1 LNNPEVLME
10 DLIKYADFN
19 ADGKVK
25 KKRIE

>member
-25 KKRIE
+25 KRIE